1 MPEPKQNDSPLE
13 ILGSRR
19 AYAGKLL
26 QVDVEEVRLPS
37 GRQTSREIVRHPGAV
52 ALLVVDADG
61 RLLMVRQYRRA
72 ANRTLLEIPAGT
84 REAGED
90 AEACARRE
98 TQEETGYA
106 AGRIQ
111 HLGGFFSAPGF
122 CTEYLECYLCTDLRG
137 SRLAGDEDEEIELV
151 RMTVAEARAA
161 AARGDICDAKTLA
174 GVLLYEA
181 VGRGPTAEKVT
192 P

>member
-1 MPEPKQNDSPLE
+1 MSEAKQDNPPLE
-13 ILGSRR
+13 VLGSRR

-26 QVDVEEVRLPS
+26 QLDVEEVKLPS

-106 AGRIQ
+106 PGRVQ

-122 CTEYLECYLCTDLRG
+122 CTEYLECYLCTDLSE
-137 SRLAGDEDEEIELV
+137 SRLTGDEDEEIELV
-151 RMTVAEARAA
+151 RMTTAEAWAA
-161 AARGDICDAKTLA
+161 AARGDICDAKTMA
-174 GVLLYEA
+174 GLLLYEA
-181 VGRGPTAEKVT
+181 AGRGA
-192 P
+192 